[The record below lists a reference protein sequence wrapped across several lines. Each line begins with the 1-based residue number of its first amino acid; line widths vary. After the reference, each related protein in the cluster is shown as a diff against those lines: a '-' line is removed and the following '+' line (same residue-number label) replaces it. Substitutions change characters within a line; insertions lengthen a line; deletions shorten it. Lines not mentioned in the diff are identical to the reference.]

1 MPYIQDIQRV
11 SLGYGLKSLVDCINE
26 ACSADLFSISNESYL
41 FDILCDL
48 IDRYIRCGCDSWF
61 SKQFPVCSQGLHKE
75 LMESLMLFDE
85 DSIEGALNFT
95 ITSLIGYTL
104 CDNIRYIWIN
114 RAIGLLQRVVAHVN
128 KSDYWGDEG
137 IRYGRALGVLRC
149 VELEFY
155 RRIGGPYEDGAI
167 VRNGDI
173 PFYEEHVFIK
183 RDSE

>member
-11 SLGYGLKSLVDCINE
+11 SLGPGLQSLVDCVNDT
-26 ACSADLFSISNESYL
+26 CSSISIPVSIERYL

-61 SKQFPVCSQGLHKE
+61 SKRLPFHSNGPHKE

-104 CDNIRYIWIN
+104 CDDVRYVWIN
-114 RAIGLLQRVVAHVN
+114 RSIGLLQRIAAHIN

-137 IRYGRALGVLRC
+137 IRFGRALGVLRC